1 MLALKNSLK
10 NLLIIYFLVL
20 KMIQLVFGNLIF
32 LVKAYMNLLMRDY
45 KQNLLKCLKKLNLN
59 FKKHWNVLLMK
70 VLAD

>member
-10 NLLIIYFLVL
+10 NLLIIYFRVL

-32 LVKAYMNLLMRDY
+32 LAKAYTSLLMRAY
-45 KQNLLKCLKKLNLN
+45 RQNWQKCLKKLNLN
-59 FKKHWNVLLMK
+59 FKRHWNVLLMK